1 MLVLLYLS
9 VMRFDVSRR
18 LLHLL
23 REHSR
28 DHYNEFQSVRV
39 ITLVLCK
46 YYSRGSRNAQVRVTP
61 TPQHNAFR
69 SIAAVTPQQNVI
81 KLRKSR
87 FILYNSLR
95 RLCASL
101 NLFLGG
107 GLPAFWWFL
116 VELVVQPPGHP
127 QKLYHPQHLSDAL

>member
-1 MLVLLYLS
+1 MVWLLRF
-9 VMRFDVSRR
+9 VPKMRFVP
-18 LLHLL
+18 
-23 REHSR
+23 
-28 DHYNEFQSVRV
+28 
-39 ITLVLCK
+39 
-46 YYSRGSRNAQVRVTP
+46 NASTTVEVRVTP

-107 GLPAFWWFL
+107 GLYAFWWFW
-116 VELVVQPPGHP
+116 VELAVRLPGLP
-127 QKLYHPQHLSDAL
+127 QTLYHPQHAFDALQLAYGIVKPCAYPFGKVL